1 MMDFHLLV
9 IISCVFLA
17 SLLSLLFIN
26 KFFRRKTFEEVVAE
40 KKALTDKIYAQSKV
54 GVKKPK
60 KQQPTKKD
68 LKREKK
74 KLQREQQ
81 KENTEQEDS
90 DAQSEQPSVEDEPQG
105 LSKTHVEFDP
115 DPEVIVGAT
124 PEAVRRASIAEKEN
138 LSKPKSK
145 KEKKS
150 KSSGI
155 LVNKNEPVIV
165 RENLVIEEPANTFE
179 IKQPKD
185 ILELKKHEKKDN
197 KKEKNIKKEKNV
209 PVEKPAPVV
218 VVEQQQQPVAE
229 SVTHVHVA
237 KELKQQDDKAR
248 HGSPKTHVSN
258 NASGNNKTVKQQ
270 NKKQNKETAAT
281 KELVLALD
289 KLSDSDTIGVSLLM
303 NLFRR
308 AELNRSEI
316 QILIDYLLNKQQDT
330 PATHS
335 EWSDDICQKLK
346 RQLEE
351 KEKALTE
358 EQEASMGIQAKL
370 RELRTEIN
378 TERAQLN
385 ATVKVYVEKLQS
397 KEQEIT
403 ALNQEIQVLND
414 KFAQERKQFQA
425 KLLLEKQNGSQ
436 DLFAQLQRIQS
447 ELAHKDKCINDLTCL
462 VNACNQ
468 ANEELKQQ
476 VSLLEQQREE
486 LEQISNN
493 RIFELE
499 KAKALEIENAE
510 RKLELHNLQNAHEST
525 KADLAQARQE
535 LDTSAARSTE
545 LVEKQNQIV
554 ALQAKNEE
562 LLQQL
567 AGINSQ
573 AAEQSGLQTTLGI
586 LQLQLSEKEN
596 LLADS
601 IKNNTALRQKSENLE
616 VQMRLN
622 AQHHHDLQNL
632 IDSLQRDIAS
642 KHQQLQHVEQ
652 TVEQLSSREKEVLQ
666 QLHEQKEK
674 NDDLRKKNWKLVEAL
689 QSAETTARQNK
700 APKSANESLVQ
711 QQQLFA
717 ASQKQQSSSA
727 TANAATTVSAFE
739 EKHIREIFQRL
750 YPEAAKACAS
760 TALSASFEQWV
771 EQVLAT
777 QLKLTTASKAA
788 GSSSNKSTQ
797 SSSSNSSSSNHTPS
811 THTNNNSHNDNL
823 TNNSNNRISNNSTG
837 DGESSGSGGGGND
850 IDAVELRLQNTQLR
864 AKVDE
869 LTKLVTKTS
878 NTLSALEGHARQE
891 HEKWQSILLSKEEE
905 ISRLQH
911 SNGAQDI

>member
-674 NDDLRKKNWKLVEAL
+674 ND
-689 QSAETTARQNK
+689 
-700 APKSANESLVQ
+700 Q